1 MIDTIRGQSLNKT
14 VLYNYF
20 SSLVNHFFKI
30 LPMFESKEE
39 SLPTYLESL
48 QVELLGCKELIVA
61 INNDSYYVSLLS
73 ILQYFIDNP
82 DASVRTIKREVFRA
96 ISICNRLKACYASEV
111 EDECVGKV

>member
-1 MIDTIRGQSLNKT
+1 MVETTKDVFIDKD
-14 VLYNYF
+14 VVFNYF

-39 SLPTYLESL
+39 SLSTYLESL
-48 QVELLGCKELIVA
+48 QVELLGFKGLVVA
-61 INNDSYYVSLLS
+61 INNDPYYVVLLS

-82 DASVRTIKREVFRA
+82 DASVKVVKREVFRA

-111 EDECVGKV
+111 EI